1 MARYLSQKQID
12 EFREC
17 FNLYDRK
24 NLNKISTRDVI
35 TVMRSLGTYPTKKE
49 IESHFK
55 TYDKKNGD
63 DIEFSTFLNIMHQQL
78 SQENAAKEILAAFKQ
93 SDWEK
98 KGFVTVQEVRQ
109 ILTRTGEKLTSR
121 ECDLLL
127 RSANVQSNGY
137 IKYDEFVSFIT
148 SPLPDY

>member
-24 NLNKISTRDVI
+24 NLNKISTRLVTSVLKYKNRELLAFNQSRDVI

-63 DIEFSTFLNIMHQQL
+63 DIEFSTFLNIM
-78 SQENAAKEILAAFKQ
+78 
-93 SDWEK
+93 
-98 KGFVTVQEVRQ
+98 
-109 ILTRTGEKLTSR
+109 
-121 ECDLLL
+121 
-127 RSANVQSNGY
+127 
-137 IKYDEFVSFIT
+137 
-148 SPLPDY
+148 

>member
-1 MARYLSQKQID
+1 
-12 EFREC
+12 
-17 FNLYDRK
+17 
-24 NLNKISTRDVI
+24 
-35 TVMRSLGTYPTKKE
+35 MRSLGTYPTKKE

-55 TYDKKNGD
+55 TYDKKHGD
-63 DIEFSTFLNIMHQQL
+63 DVEFSTFLNIMHQQL